1 MSDLVCPHCRN
12 NVPRGATVC
21 SGCQAEIEY
30 GAPNAAFLVLLVVSA
45 GLGIK
50 ASGVVSDSLSF
61 LGWGV
66 GIGVF
71 IAGAVLITN
80 MFGDRVVFKRIYRT
94 K

>member
-12 NVPRGATVC
+12 NVPGGATVC

-30 GAPNAAFLVLLVVSA
+30 GAPNVAFLVLLVVSA
-45 GLGIK
+45 GLGVK
-50 ASGVVSDSLSF
+50 TSQVVSDGLSF

-71 IAGAVLITN
+71 IAGAVLITK